1 MLTLRLK
8 PGEYLVIGKDIAV
21 QVFEKKKNYLEV
33 AVEAP
38 REVPVLRGKVYEQQ
52 NARPGFLRERRTQTP
67 SERNANMRRKET
79 LARRADAAQQI
90 NEILDKWD
98 KGNLELE
105 KDISIMR
112 EQVSRLNGELKT

>member
-1 MLTLRLK
+1 MLTLRMK
-8 PGEYLVIGKDIAV
+8 PGEYLVIGEDIAV

-38 REVPVLRGKVYEQQ
+38 REVPVLRGEVYEQQ
-52 NARPGFLRERRTQTP
+52 NARPSFLRERRTQTP
-67 SERNANMRRKET
+67 SERNANIRRKEV

-105 KDISIMR
+105 KDISAMR

>member
-38 REVPVLRGKVYEQQ
+38 REVPVLRGEVYEQQ
-52 NARPGFLRERRTQTP
+52 NARPGFLRERRTQTL

-105 KDISIMR
+105 KDISLMR

>member
-8 PGEYLVIGKDIAV
+8 PGEYLVIGEDIAV
-21 QVFEKKKNYLEV
+21 QVFEKKRNYLEV

-38 REVPVLRGKVYEQQ
+38 REVPVLRGEVYEQQ
-52 NARPGFLRERRTQTP
+52 NARPGFLREHRTQTP
-67 SERNANMRRKET
+67 SERNANTRRKET

-105 KDISIMR
+105 KDISVMR

>member
-8 PGEYLVIGKDIAV
+8 PGEYLVIGEDIAV
-21 QVFEKKKNYLEV
+21 QVFEKKRNYLEV

-38 REVPVLRGKVYEQQ
+38 REVPVLRGEIYEQQ
-52 NARPGFLRERRTQTP
+52 NARPSFLRERRTQTP
-67 SERNANMRRKET
+67 SERNANIRRKEV

-105 KDISIMR
+105 KDISAMR

>member
-38 REVPVLRGKVYEQQ
+38 REVPVLRGEVYEQQ
-52 NARPGFLRERRTQTP
+52 NARPGFLRERRTQTL

-105 KDISIMR
+105 KDISLMR
-112 EQVSRLNGELKT
+112 EQVSRLHGELKT

>member
-8 PGEYLVIGKDIAV
+8 PGEYLVIGEDIAV
-21 QVFEKKKNYLEV
+21 QVFEKKRNYLEV

-38 REVPVLRGKVYEQQ
+38 REVPVLRGEVYEQQ
-52 NARPGFLRERRTQTP
+52 NARPSFLRERRTQTP
-67 SERNANMRRKET
+67 SERNANIRRKET

-105 KDISIMR
+105 KDISLMR